1 MTIVDTKLGRRR
13 ATAGNS
19 PVAAERETLRDLK
32 QRFESAPACSFCR
45 KSSNQVKLV
54 ITDPANRN
62 NICESCADECVR
74 VFVCTCVC

>member
-45 KSSNQVKLV
+45 RSSNEVRFV

-62 NICESCADECVR
+62 NVCESCGDECVR
-74 VFVCTCVC
+74 RFAITCVC